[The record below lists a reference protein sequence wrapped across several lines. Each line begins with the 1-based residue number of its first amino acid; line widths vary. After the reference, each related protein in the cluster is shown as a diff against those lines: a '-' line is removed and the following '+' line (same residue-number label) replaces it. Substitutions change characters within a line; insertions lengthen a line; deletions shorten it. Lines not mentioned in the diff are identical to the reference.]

1 MSFAEQLAA
10 DAQATAVTITDI
22 FAQQETPATRL
33 EQAMLYATM
42 NGGKR
47 LRAALVLGAAGEMAR
62 RALRSVF
69 GACCGFLLWCWCLLG
84 LCLGLFPGPFFPLGL
99 FLFP

>member
-47 LRAALVLGAAGEMAR
+47 LRAALVLGAARLAATDAPPDPVEKANLGGLRVAAALEMMHA
-62 RALRSVF
+62 
-69 GACCGFLLWCWCLLG
+69 
-84 LCLGLFPGPFFPLGL
+84 
-99 FLFP
+99 